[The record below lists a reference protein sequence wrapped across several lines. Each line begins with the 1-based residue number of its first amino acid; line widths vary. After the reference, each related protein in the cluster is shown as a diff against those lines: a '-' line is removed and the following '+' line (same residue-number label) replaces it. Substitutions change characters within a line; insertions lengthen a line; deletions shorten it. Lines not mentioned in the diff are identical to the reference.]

1 MVDHIFYLCVDILIW
16 LAKLTGTSYELI
28 NIIIFIIIYPI
39 VLISL
44 FFIVIFQN
52 GKIKKLQKRS
62 TLLLVDKGDKNCL

>member
-1 MVDHIFYLCVDILIW
+1 MVDHIFYLCVDILIS

-28 NIIIFIIIYPI
+28 NIIIFIIVYPI

-62 TLLLVDKGDKNCL
+62 TLLLVDKRDKNCL